1 MDFDLV
7 QPGLTI
13 HMVFL
18 SLECITL
25 VIFIYFVIKYTQRY
39 DRDPFTLSCF
49 ASLITGL
56 ALKITLKPLSMIIN
70 GVFMDVKSATCV
82 TYCSFYGVTCF
93 MTIAIL
99 VNSFRWILVI
109 LSVKQQVLDLSYKA
123 SLLG

>member
-13 HMVFL
+13 HIVFL

-49 ASLITGL
+49 ASLIIGL
-56 ALKITLKPLSMIIN
+56 ALKIALKPLSMIIN
-70 GVFMDVKSATCV
+70 GVFKDIKSATCV
-82 TYCSFYGVTCF
+82 TYCSFYSVTCF

-109 LSVKQQVLDLSYKA
+109 LSAKQQVLNLSYKA